1 MVRGGLRGLGVRRGA
16 RGAATHLSRGEHQPG
31 EALGGRGSAD
41 REAVALRG
49 GGQLAQGCGRGGGA
63 EHEPGARIPRGPR
76 ARAPQVGGIRTLGA
90 TRAPA
95 DKVTRQDLILRLISE
110 KELGTQQGVVK
121 ALAEEGVE
129 AAQATV
135 SRDLAE
141 LGVLKVG
148 NRYLALPHEPG
159 SAGIE
164 VLPSFVLNLVPAQ
177 NQVVI
182 HTRDGTAGAVSS
194 VLDRVKGLKVLAT
207 IAGQDTV
214 LAIAPDNAAAE
225 EVAGLI
231 ADVCRARTR
240 PAGNVE

>member
-1 MVRGGLRGLGVRRGA
+1 M
-16 RGAATHLSRGEHQPG
+16 
-31 EALGGRGSAD
+31 
-41 REAVALRG
+41 
-49 GGQLAQGCGRGGGA
+49 
-63 EHEPGARIPRGPR
+63 
-76 ARAPQVGGIRTLGA
+76 GA
-90 TRAPA
+90 TRAPV
-95 DKVTRQDLILRLISE
+95 DKTTRQDLILRLISGRD
-110 KELGTQQGVVK
+110 LGTQQGVAE
-121 ALAEEGVE
+121 ALADEGVE
-129 AAQATV
+129 VAQATV

-148 NRYLALPHEPG
+148 SRYLALPHDPG

-164 VLPSFVLNLVPAQ
+164 VLPSFVLGIAPAQ

-194 VLDRVKGLKVLAT
+194 VLDRVRGLRILGT

-214 LAIAPDNAAAE
+214 LAIAQNDEAAE

-231 ADVCRARTR
+231 ADVCRAKTR

>member
-1 MVRGGLRGLGVRRGA
+1 M
-16 RGAATHLSRGEHQPG
+16 
-31 EALGGRGSAD
+31 
-41 REAVALRG
+41 
-49 GGQLAQGCGRGGGA
+49 
-63 EHEPGARIPRGPR
+63 
-76 ARAPQVGGIRTLGA
+76 GA
-90 TRAPA
+90 TRAPV
-95 DKVTRQDLILRLISE
+95 DKATRQDLILRVISE
-110 KELGTQQGVVK
+110 RELGTQQGVVE

-135 SRDLAE
+135 SRDLTE

-148 NRYLALPHEPG
+148 NRYLALPREPG

-164 VLPSFVLNLVPAQ
+164 VLPSFVLGIAPAQ

-194 VLDRVKGLKVLAT
+194 VLDRVKGLKIIGT

-214 LAIAPDNAAAE
+214 LAISPDNAAAG
-225 EVAGLI
+225 EVANLI

>member
-1 MVRGGLRGLGVRRGA
+1 M
-16 RGAATHLSRGEHQPG
+16 
-31 EALGGRGSAD
+31 
-41 REAVALRG
+41 
-49 GGQLAQGCGRGGGA
+49 
-63 EHEPGARIPRGPR
+63 
-76 ARAPQVGGIRTLGA
+76 GA
-90 TRAPA
+90 TRAPV
-95 DKVTRQDLILRLISE
+95 DKTTRQDLILRLISE
-110 KELGTQQGVVK
+110 KELGTQQGVVQ
-121 ALAEEGVE
+121 ALGDEGVE
-129 AAQATV
+129 VAQATV

-148 NRYLALPHEPG
+148 NRYLALPHDAG

-164 VLPSFVLNLVPAQ
+164 VLPSFVLGIVQAG

-194 VLDRVKGLKVLAT
+194 VLDRVRGLKVLGT

-214 LAIAPDNAAAE
+214 LAISSDHEAAE

-231 ADVCRARTR
+231 ADVCRAKTR

>member
-1 MVRGGLRGLGVRRGA
+1 M
-16 RGAATHLSRGEHQPG
+16 E
-31 EALGGRGSAD
+31 
-41 REAVALRG
+41 
-49 GGQLAQGCGRGGGA
+49 
-63 EHEPGARIPRGPR
+63 
-76 ARAPQVGGIRTLGA
+76 A
-90 TRAPA
+90 TRAPV
-95 DKVTRQDLILRLISE
+95 DKGTRQDLILKVISE
-110 KELGTQQGVVK
+110 KNLGTQQDVVT

-129 AAQATV
+129 VAQATV

-148 NRYLALPHEPG
+148 HRYLALPHEPG

-164 VLPSFVLNLVPAQ
+164 VLPSFVLGIAPVQ

-194 VLDRVKGLKVLAT
+194 VLDRVKGLKIVGT

-214 LAIAPDNAAAE
+214 LAVSQDNAAAG
-225 EVAGLI
+225 EVANLI

-240 PAGNVE
+240 PAGSVE

>member
-1 MVRGGLRGLGVRRGA
+1 M
-16 RGAATHLSRGEHQPG
+16 
-31 EALGGRGSAD
+31 
-41 REAVALRG
+41 
-49 GGQLAQGCGRGGGA
+49 
-63 EHEPGARIPRGPR
+63 
-76 ARAPQVGGIRTLGA
+76 GA
-90 TRAPA
+90 TRAPI
-95 DKVTRQDLILRLISE
+95 DKTTRQDLILRLISE
-110 KELGTQQGVVK
+110 RDLGTQQGVAE
-121 ALAEEGVE
+121 ALADEGVE
-129 AAQATV
+129 VAQATV

-148 NRYLALPHEPG
+148 SRYLALPHDPG

-164 VLPSFVLNLVPAQ
+164 VLPSFVLGIVQAQ

-194 VLDRVKGLKVLAT
+194 VLDRVRGLRIIGT

-214 LAIAPDNAAAE
+214 LAISQNDEAAE

-231 ADVCRARTR
+231 ADVCRAKTR

>member
-1 MVRGGLRGLGVRRGA
+1 M
-16 RGAATHLSRGEHQPG
+16 
-31 EALGGRGSAD
+31 
-41 REAVALRG
+41 
-49 GGQLAQGCGRGGGA
+49 
-63 EHEPGARIPRGPR
+63 
-76 ARAPQVGGIRTLGA
+76 GA
-90 TRAPA
+90 TRAPV
-95 DKVTRQDLILRLISE
+95 DKTTRQELILRLISE
-110 KELGTQQGVVK
+110 RELGTQQGVVQ
-121 ALAEEGVE
+121 ALGDEGVE
-129 AAQATV
+129 VAQATV

-148 NRYLALPHEPG
+148 NRYLALPHDPG

-164 VLPSFVLNLVPAQ
+164 VLPSFVLGIVPAG

-194 VLDRVKGLKVLAT
+194 VLDRVRGLKVLGT

-214 LAIAPDNAAAE
+214 LAISSDHEAAE

-231 ADVCRARTR
+231 ADVCRAKTR

>member
-1 MVRGGLRGLGVRRGA
+1 M
-16 RGAATHLSRGEHQPG
+16 
-31 EALGGRGSAD
+31 
-41 REAVALRG
+41 
-49 GGQLAQGCGRGGGA
+49 
-63 EHEPGARIPRGPR
+63 
-76 ARAPQVGGIRTLGA
+76 GA

-95 DKVTRQDLILRLISE
+95 DKTTRQDLILRLISE
-110 KELGTQQGVVK
+110 RELGTQQGVVE
-121 ALAEEGVE
+121 ALGEEGVE
-129 AAQATV
+129 VAQATV

-148 NRYLALPHEPG
+148 SRYLALPHDPG

-164 VLPSFVLNLVPAQ
+164 VLPSFVLGLVPAQ

-194 VLDRVKGLKVLAT
+194 VLDRVKGLRALGT

-214 LAIAPDNAAAE
+214 LVIAPDNAAAE

-231 ADVCRARTR
+231 ADVCRAKTR
-240 PAGNVE
+240 PAGNIE

>member
-1 MVRGGLRGLGVRRGA
+1 V
-16 RGAATHLSRGEHQPG
+16 E
-31 EALGGRGSAD
+31 
-41 REAVALRG
+41 
-49 GGQLAQGCGRGGGA
+49 
-63 EHEPGARIPRGPR
+63 
-76 ARAPQVGGIRTLGA
+76 A
-90 TRAPA
+90 TRAPV
-95 DKVTRQDLILRLISE
+95 DKGTRQDLILKVISE
-110 KELGTQQGVVK
+110 KNLGTQQDVVT

-129 AAQATV
+129 VAQATV

-148 NRYLALPHEPG
+148 HRYLALPHEPG

-164 VLPSFVLNLVPAQ
+164 VLPSFVLGIAPVQ

-194 VLDRVKGLKVLAT
+194 VLDRVKGLKIVGT

-214 LAIAPDNAAAE
+214 LAIAPDNPAAE

-240 PAGNVE
+240 PAGSID